1 MKRPQRGFSLLEL
14 QIGFVVLGI
23 GLVGLGPLVITQVK
37 QLRALDSQL
46 SEKSTYYFVPSS
58 DPWMRKLGAA
68 ATTTATAPG
77 AATPPVQAGAA
88 NAVSVISLVESP
100 TGDVLTAT
108 VSLTGV
114 SQ

>member
-1 MKRPQRGFSLLEL
+1 MKTRKRGFSLLEL

-37 QLRALDSQL
+37 QLRSLDSQL
-46 SEKSTYYFVPSS
+46 SEKSTYYFVPAT
-58 DPWMRKLGAA
+58 DPWVRKLGAA
-68 ATTTATAPG
+68 ATTTSTAPG
-77 AATPPVQAGAA
+77 PAAPPVQA
-88 NAVSVISLVESP
+88 NAVNDLGVLSLVESP

-108 VSLTGV
+108 VSLTGI